1 MISYLVHFS
10 VPKLTLV
17 LAARFK
23 KNARK
28 TIETAFAHK
37 GIKYTAMEEE
47 GGGCLVWSVQPAD
60 LASMHKL
67 LSLTVSRLGVIWR

>member
-28 TIETAFAHK
+28 TIAHK
-37 GIKYTAMEEE
+37 GIKYTAIEEE